1 MRRQPDTEAPLDHGA
16 KVDAAPAHPPSV
28 AGSGPV
34 STIVAG
40 SRGCSSVNRG
50 RRPGTGRFE
59 SPASPSALERWTRSS
74 GQLSP
79 GQLPDPP
86 HRRVWRSMPALRA
99 ASVRLFPS
107 STNAGAGIPRDARTS
122 VARTASRRSSDAE
135 SSVRVIPTAT
145 TILLASQ
152 DVTHSPTDMG
162 TVPKVRASCRWYK
175 MECLVTQARHGKI
188 APAPPLRRKHSG
200 RARAGLVWGR
210 APP

>member
-16 KVDAAPAHPPSV
+16 KADPAPAHPPV
-28 AGSGPV
+28 RRRIRPGFDD
-34 STIVAG
+34 
-40 SRGCSSVNRG
+40 RG
-50 RRPGTGRFE
+50 RFARLFVGQPRPAPGTGRSE
-59 SPASPSALERWTRSS
+59 SPASPSAVERWTRSS

-107 STNAGAGIPRDARTS
+107 STNASAGIRRDARTS

-152 DVTHSPTDMG
+152 DVTHSPTEMG

-175 MECLVTQARHGKI
+175 RPRAEP
-188 APAPPLRRKHSG
+188 PA
-200 RARAGLVWGR
+200 
-210 APP
+210 